1 MNKTATTIDE
11 LIDTLSTI
19 PANVQRLALAI
30 AFNDGDPH
38 PHPEDIKRAED
49 RVATILATCKQ
60 YGASIN
66 DIINL
71 ADKCWGVNR

>member
-1 MNKTATTIDE
+1 MSTTATTIDE
-11 LIDTLSTI
+11 LIDVLSTI
-19 PANVQRLALAI
+19 PATVQRLALNI
-30 AFNDGDPH
+30 AWPYGDPH

-60 YGASIN
+60 YGASTN

>member
-1 MNKTATTIDE
+1 MSNTASTIDE
-11 LIDTLSTI
+11 LIDTISTI
-19 PANVQRLALAI
+19 PANVQRLAFAI
-30 AFNDGDPH
+30 AWHDGDPH